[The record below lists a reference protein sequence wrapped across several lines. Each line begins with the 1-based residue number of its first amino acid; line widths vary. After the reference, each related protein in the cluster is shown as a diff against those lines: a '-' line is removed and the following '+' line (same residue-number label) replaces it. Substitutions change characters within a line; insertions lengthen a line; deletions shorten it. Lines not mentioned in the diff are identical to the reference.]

1 MIATKKA
8 RPSRKRWGVRWRSTA
23 ARGGSESFILLVFAW
38 LEAFRRARG
47 VQEER
52 GRAIRQPDRLIG
64 DRRIRE

>member
-47 VQEER
+47 VKR
-52 GRAIRQPDRLIG
+52 SAGAPFRQPDRLIG